1 MSRSSASLEGREARE
16 TEMESKPER
25 FVPKV
30 HPASREVMPDDP
42 MTLCATPVEG
52 DPDLLVRAVVQEYAW
67 MGWDAEQIAALFRDP
82 FYPML
87 HGLRRALG
95 EAGVR
100 ERIDA
105 VFRLCGVFR
114 FRATVREEPDDA
126 APELVQIGPWRPEG
140 VRHGD
145 GL

>member
-1 MSRSSASLEGREARE
+1 
-16 TEMESKPER
+16 MESNPAR

-52 DPDLLVRAVVQEYAW
+52 DPDLLIRAVVQEYAW
-67 MGWDAEQIAALFRDP
+67 MGWEAEQIADLFRDP

-87 HGLRRALG
+87 HGLRLALG
-95 EAGVR
+95 EAGIR
-100 ERIDA
+100 ERIEA
-105 VFRLCGVFR
+105 VLARCGVYR
-114 FRATVREEPDDA
+114 FRSTVHEEPDDA
-126 APELVQIGPWRPEG
+126 APELVQIGPLRPEG
-140 VRHGD
+140 KRHGD

>member
-1 MSRSSASLEGREARE
+1 MESSA
-16 TEMESKPER
+16 ER

-42 MTLCATPVEG
+42 MTLWATPVAG
-52 DPDLLVRAVVQEYAW
+52 DPDLLIRAVVQEYAW
-67 MGWDAEQIAALFRDP
+67 MGWNAEQIAGLFRDP

-87 HGLRRALG
+87 HGLWRVFG

-105 VFRLCGVFR
+105 VVHRCGVFR
-114 FRATVREEPDDA
+114 FRSTVYEEPGEA
-126 APELVQIGPWRPEG
+126 APELVQIGLGRPRG
-140 VRHGD
+140 VRHGN
-145 GL
+145 GQ

>member
-1 MSRSSASLEGREARE
+1 
-16 TEMESKPER
+16 MESSPER

-30 HPASREVMPDDP
+30 HPAAREVMPDDP
-42 MTLCATPVEG
+42 LNLCATPVEG

-67 MGWDAEQIAALFRDP
+67 LGWDPEQIAALFRDE

-87 HGLRRALG
+87 HGLRLALG
-95 EAGVR
+95 EVGVR

-105 VFRLCGVFR
+105 VFRHWGVLR
-114 FRATVREEPDDA
+114 FRSTVHEVPDDA

-140 VRHGD
+140 KRHGD

>member
-1 MSRSSASLEGREARE
+1 MESSA
-16 TEMESKPER
+16 ER

-30 HPASREVMPDDP
+30 HPASREVMADDP
-42 MTLCATPVEG
+42 MTLWATPVAG
-52 DPDLLVRAVVQEYAW
+52 DPDLLIRAVVQEYAW

-87 HGLRRALG
+87 HGLRHLLG

-105 VFRLCGVFR
+105 VFGHCGVFR
-114 FRATVREEPDDA
+114 FRSTVREAPDDA
-126 APELVQIGPWRPEG
+126 DDAPELVQIGLGRPEG

-145 GL
+145 SL

>member
-1 MSRSSASLEGREARE
+1 MESSA
-16 TEMESKPER
+16 ER

-30 HPASREVMPDDP
+30 HPASREVMADDP
-42 MTLCATPVEG
+42 MTLCATPVAG
-52 DPDLLVRAVVQEYAW
+52 DPDLLIRAVVQEYAW
-67 MGWDAEQIAALFRDP
+67 MGWNAEQIAALFRDP

-87 HGLRRALG
+87 HGLWRVLG

-105 VFRLCGVFR
+105 VFHRNGVFR
-114 FRATVREEPDDA
+114 FRSTVHEEPGEA
-126 APELVQIGPWRPEG
+126 APELIQIGLGRPQE

>member
-1 MSRSSASLEGREARE
+1 MEM
-16 TEMESKPER
+16 EMESSAER
-25 FVPKV
+25 FVTKV
-30 HPASREVMPDDP
+30 YPASREVMPDDP
-42 MTLCATPVEG
+42 MTLCASPVTG
-52 DPDLLVRAVVQEYAW
+52 DPDLLIRAVVQEYAW

-87 HGLRRALG
+87 HGLRQALG

-105 VFRLCGVFR
+105 VFHRCGVFR
-114 FRATVREEPDDA
+114 FRSTVQQEPAEA
-126 APELVQIGPWRPEG
+126 APELVQISLCRSQG